1 MRKIFL
7 VIATVILGSLIIFGL
22 AKTSNISLP
31 KKSPPPQIT
40 NIEPAVQIEGTNL
53 YLAENGQVLDRA
65 SSKKPLLYLDKN
77 IKVQAG
83 QKITDQQILF
93 AVKIATGLT
102 KSDFTAASIRLL
114 DSRDIAVYSPQD
126 AIAVFSSDKDA
137 NLQIDSL
144 QQVLAKAKIDATK
157 ISKIDLR
164 FDKPVIVF
172 KQQ

>member
-1 MRKIFL
+1 MRKIL
-7 VIATVILGSLIIFGL
+7 WAVIIVLIAIAVIFAAAKIIP
-22 AKTSNISLP
+22 SMNI
-31 KKSPPPQIT
+31 KKSPSAQIA
-40 NIEPAVQIEGTNL
+40 NVEPSVQIEGTSL

-77 IKVQAG
+77 IKLAAG
-83 QKITDQQILF
+83 QKVTDQQALF
-93 AVKIATGLT
+93 AAKIAAGLSR
-102 KSDFTAASIRLL
+102 SDFTVASIRLL
-114 DSRDIAVYSPQD
+114 DSPDIAVYSPQD
-126 AIAVFSSDKDA
+126 AIAVFSSNKDA